1 MPAFGRSAAPGLT
14 PQRDRSGAIYALG
27 KEWPLRR
34 HTDKAGRETAS
45 AGAQTDVAP
54 M

>member
-1 MPAFGRSAAPGLT
+1 MRALGRSAVPGLT
-14 PQRDRSGAIYALG
+14 PQQVRSGAIYALG

-45 AGAQTDVAP
+45 AGAQTKVAP